1 MPRKVKI
8 LDRRFVPAGE
18 VVIEQGNIGNRAF
31 LIESG
36 RVEIYMRD
44 EKGDRTVKIAEAGP
58 GAIIGEMA
66 LLTGGKRSASIRTL
80 EDAVLI
86 VISAKDIEESIGQ
99 PNGLFQHV
107 MKIMA
112 ERLRDTNA
120 KLVRQNLELAEIEEA
135 AHMTVKNIGFHVPD
149 DKQEQFKKELVPLLD
164 RLKNT
169 LEKYNES

>member
-18 VVIEQGNIGNRAF
+18 IVIEQGNIGNRAF

-44 EKGDRTVKIAEAGP
+44 AKDRTVKIAEAGP

-66 LLTGGKRSASIRTL
+66 LITGGRRSASIRTL

-86 VISAKDIEESIGQ
+86 VISARDIEESVGQ

-107 MKIMA
+107 MKLMA

-120 KLVRQNLELAEIEEA
+120 KLVQQNLELAEIEEA
-135 AHMTVKNIGFHVPD
+135 THMTVKNIAFHVPNE
-149 DKQEQFKKELVPLLD
+149 KQEAFKKELVPLLD

>member
-18 VVIEQGNIGNRAF
+18 IVIEQGNIGNRAF

-44 EKGDRTVKIAEAGP
+44 ARDRTVKIAEAGP

-66 LLTGGKRSASIRTL
+66 LLTGGRRSASIKTL

-107 MKIMA
+107 MKLMA

-120 KLVRQNLELAEIEEA
+120 RLVQQNLELAEIEET
-135 AHMTVKNIGFHVPD
+135 AHLTVKNIGFHVPD
-149 DKQEQFKKELVPLLD
+149 DKQEQFKRELVPLLD

>member
-18 VVIEQGNIGNRAF
+18 IVIEQGNIGNRAF

-44 EKGDRTVKIAEAGP
+44 AKDRTVKIAEAGP

-66 LLTGGKRSASIRTL
+66 LLTGARRSASIKTL

-86 VISAKDIEESIGQ
+86 VISSKDIEESIGQ

-107 MKIMA
+107 MKLMA
-112 ERLRDTNA
+112 ERLRDTNE
-120 KLVRQNLELAEIEEA
+120 KLVQQNLELAELHET
-135 AHMTVKNIGFHVPD
+135 AHMTVKNVSLHVPD
-149 DKQEQFKKELVPLLD
+149 EKQEQFKRELVPLLD

-169 LEKYNES
+169 LEKYNDS